1 MVLSFNDD
9 FEVTW
14 ADPRRATESWV
25 HDRLHAPWAMPPLT
39 QALFERIMAVAF
51 DVPTVFVNNY
61 GFMRDFGP
69 PATTPEVEA
78 RGPIPIWNEDF
89 EPAVRAHCLE
99 IRSRDYD
106 SLDAEEL
113 ADMLPSLF
121 DATGR
126 AFRYTTIVIFAF
138 MRPTAALIIY
148 LESILGDEAGPL
160 VARMLQGFENATTT
174 ADKALNAL
182 VEMAAANPPMASALK
197 AGRLDQ
203 IGSMEGGQEFLSAV
217 HDYTQRYGWREE
229 SWYMAHLPVWA
240 EDDALALRMIGRY
253 LEDPSRAPGAA
264 MARTEAV
271 REHALREV
279 EEKLSPEQ
287 LGRFR
292 ELFEASKDHVA
303 ISEDRAFWQLEIC
316 GSVRPPMV
324 ALGRKLAARGVI
336 DEPNDVFHLTLD
348 QVNKA
353 ARNPAAD
360 FRETVRASK
369 AEMERVR
376 RLTPPTFIGVPPSVS
391 KAPPDL
397 QAVMKHLRGYGV
409 VLSEDTRRI
418 NGVAASK
425 GRVTARARVLFGL
438 EESSRLQ
445 PGEII
450 VCRTTAPPWTSLFS
464 IAGAVVSDG
473 GGLLSHTAICA
484 REYGIPAV
492 VATQVATKQIP
503 DGALIT
509 VDGDQGF
516 VLIESQASH

>member
-1 MVLSFNDD
+1 MILSYNDA
-9 FEVTW
+9 FEVVW
-14 ADPRRATESWV
+14 ADPQRAKESWV

-39 QALFERIMAVAF
+39 QALFVRIMAVAF

-61 GFMRDFGP
+61 AFMRDWGP

-89 EPAVRAHCLE
+89 EPAVRAHCAE

-106 SLDAEEL
+106 SMSAGDLVDL
-113 ADMLPSLF
+113 LPSLF
-121 DATGR
+121 DATGA

-160 VARMLQGFENATTT
+160 VARILQGFENATTT
-174 ADKALNAL
+174 AGKALHGL
-182 VEMAAANPPMASALK
+182 VEQAAANPPIAEALK
-197 AGRLDQ
+197 SGDLDA
-203 IGSMEGGQEFLSAV
+203 IVSMQGGKAFLSAV
-217 HDYTQRYGWREE
+217 HDYTQRYGWRSD

-240 EDDALALRMIGRY
+240 EDDRHALGMIGRY
-253 LEDPSRAPGAA
+253 LEDPSRSPGAA
-264 MARTEAV
+264 MTRTEAV
-271 REHALREV
+271 REEALREI
-279 EEKLSPEQ
+279 EARLSPEQ
-287 LGRFR
+287 LERFN

-316 GSVRPPMV
+316 GSVRPPMF
-324 ALGRKLAARGVI
+324 ALGRKLADQGAI
-336 DEPNDVFHLTLD
+336 EEPNDVFHLTLD
-348 QVNKA
+348 QAREA
-353 ARNPAAD
+353 AQDPAAD
-360 FRETVRASK
+360 FRDAVRASK

-376 RLTPPTFIGVPPSVS
+376 SLTPPSFIGVPPSVT

-409 VLSEDTRRI
+409 VPSDDALRI

-438 EESSRLQ
+438 EESARLQ

-509 VDGDQGF
+509 VDGDKGI
-516 VLIESQASH
+516 VLIES